1 MLGRLL
7 ILLGDPVNR
16 CIVEALLA
24 GGGATSGELATRM
37 QSRFGIGRSATSTH
51 ITQLEI
57 ALLLVRGIDGA
68 NRLIDPH
75 GLDVFLSE
83 GHRVA
88 STAIGSAALTTE
100 ALRAHYEG
108 HRQTRDVSR
117 PDISTFFS
125 GPRDGPSFNTDGVI
139 QRPGEVEV
147 PQSQALSTGRREL
160 DIVWVGTGSA
170 PGVGLL
176 PHSVPARYYPGR
188 AHLLVM
194 NADWPP
200 LVRAIER
207 RAPERS
213 RAASWDAA
221 CALMEREAV
230 DALGLAVRRR
240 LLDSDDLDDVLHDH
254 LVERL
259 PVVEQRLADVLQR
272 RGL

>member
-1 MLGRLL
+1 M
-7 ILLGDPVNR
+7 LLGDPVNR
-16 CIVEALLA
+16 GIVEALLA
-24 GGGATSGELATRM
+24 QGGASSGELATQM
-37 QSRFGIGRSATSTH
+37 QSRFGIGRSAISTH

-57 ALLLVRGIDGA
+57 ALLLMRGIDGA

-100 ALRAHYEG
+100 ALRDYYEG
-108 HRQTRDVSR
+108 HRPTRDASR
-117 PDISTFFS
+117 PDISTFFA

-139 QRPGEVEV
+139 QRPGGVGV
-147 PQSQALSTGRREL
+147 PQSNALSTDRREL
-160 DIVWVGTGSA
+160 DIIWVGTGSA
-170 PGVGLL
+170 PGVGRLR
-176 PHSVPARYYPGR
+176 HSVPARYHPGR
-188 AHLLVM
+188 AHILVL

-200 LVRAIER
+200 LVKVIER
-207 RAPERS
+207 QEPETS
-213 RAASWDAA
+213 RAASWNAA

-230 DALGLAVRRR
+230 DALGLAARRR
-240 LLDSDDLDDVLHDH
+240 LLDSDDLDGILHDH